1 MCSWVFALRSESE
14 WLQKNN
20 AKASPLQMSI
30 LLSSKASLMGTSDSM
45 ALSDVFDA
53 IAHCKLLIF
62 SECYLRMLPKTMSKK
77 TDATKKTIKMKT
89 VWSFSSGS
97 SFDLSEDGGGGNLNL
112 DFN

>member
-1 MCSWVFALRSESE
+1 
-14 WLQKNN
+14 
-20 AKASPLQMSI
+20 
-30 LLSSKASLMGTSDSM
+30 MGTSDSM

-89 VWSFSSGS
+89 V
-97 SFDLSEDGGGGNLNL
+97 
-112 DFN
+112 